1 MYSDTKHKDRKH
13 YCIHCL
19 QNFTTDEI
27 LDNHKEQFLL
37 INGTQAVNYESGTI
51 KFTNCEKQIPLPFK
65 IYADT

>member
-1 MYSDTKHKDRKH
+1 MYSDTKHKDRKR